1 MWSRSLAAP
10 RKANKGQLVAQT
22 LVSAAPRLIS
32 ALLPEGRNVS
42 NQRAWL
48 PAYQVEKSLDPAD
61 KSVCA
66 TDRLTYVPRPQ
77 EVRDSSR
84 RCCRAASSRE
94 PPSWRGHSCL
104 PRPDSSG

>member
-1 MWSRSLAAP
+1 MVSH
-10 RKANKGQLVAQT
+10 LVAQT
-22 LVSAAPRLIS
+22 LLSAAPRLIS

-42 NQRAWL
+42 NQRAWP

-77 EVRDSSR
+77 EVRDS
-84 RCCRAASSRE
+84 CRGNFFATPTLLMGRALSSQK
-94 PPSWRGHSCL
+94 
-104 PRPDSSG
+104 RPDEKGRGTQECL